1 MATATD
7 RQKTAKENFSVPDSG
22 ERKVSLL
29 VVEDDENISTAISEY
44 FSRAGYN
51 VKTVEDGLN
60 GVKAA
65 LDDPPDAV
73 VLDLM
78 LPKMDGLAVC
88 KELRE
93 KVGYLPILMLTAKDD
108 VVDKVLGLEMGADD
122 YITKPFSLRELE
134 ARIKSVL
141 RRTRNGPTT
150 DGMRDE
156 APIVRGRLRIDS
168 AKREVTIGDRQVE
181 LTPKEFDLLRLFA
194 SNPGR
199 VFPRKYLLE
208 KIWDYSYEGYDRTI
222 WIDADIL
229 VFDEP
234 AFRIEVASDFAFCY
248 EVWLWKEQGATARQA
263 GVNNSVSVFVRGN
276 AFLDFCIWAHEDLV
290 RRGKQVLTHGTS
302 TRLLSALYRAVPFT
316 LLTNVGMLSP
326 VVAQDIRDGTNRIAR
341 EYAGLHGRPL
351 RAINLCGSMCGK
363 MAEGRVLD
371 DGDYGAIVDTM
382 LRTRGAMLDRDL
394 LA

>member
-1 MATATD
+1 MMNNLARAPFAGNGMRCQAVSGKSFEGVHEFVITGGIRVDELVSFFGCHRISGPYYWDEGQEQHSRSTLGLNREPLLLYYSREPMLRQRPRGAYPLSLLSVSIRRINSD
-7 RQKTAKENFSVPDSG
+7 GYSYRQKTAKENFAIPDSG

-208 KIWDYSYEGYDRTI
+208 KIWDYSY
-222 WIDADIL
+222 
-229 VFDEP
+229 
-234 AFRIEVASDFAFCY
+234 
-248 EVWLWKEQGATARQA
+248 
-263 GVNNSVSVFVRGN
+263 
-276 AFLDFCIWAHEDLV
+276 
-290 RRGKQVLTHGTS
+290 
-302 TRLLSALYRAVPFT
+302 
-316 LLTNVGMLSP
+316 
-326 VVAQDIRDGTNRIAR
+326 
-341 EYAGLHGRPL
+341 
-351 RAINLCGSMCGK
+351 
-363 MAEGRVLD
+363 
-371 DGDYGAIVDTM
+371 
-382 LRTRGAMLDRDL
+382 
-394 LA
+394 

>member
-7 RQKTAKENFSVPDSG
+7 RQKTAKENFAVPDSG

-51 VKTVEDGLN
+51 VRTVEDGLN

-122 YITKPFSLRELE
+122 YITKPFSLRE
-134 ARIKSVL
+134 
-141 RRTRNGPTT
+141 
-150 DGMRDE
+150 
-156 APIVRGRLRIDS
+156 
-168 AKREVTIGDRQVE
+168 
-181 LTPKEFDLLRLFA
+181 
-194 SNPGR
+194 
-199 VFPRKYLLE
+199 

-222 WIDADIL
+222 DSHINRLRAK
-229 VFDEP
+229 
-234 AFRIEVASDFAFCY
+234 IE
-248 EVWLWKEQGATARQA
+248 ENPENPQM
-263 GVNNSVSVFVRGN
+263 
-276 AFLDFCIWAHEDLV
+276 
-290 RRGKQVLTHGTS
+290 VLTVWGIGYKFS
-302 TRLLSALYRAVPFT
+302 DE
-316 LLTNVGMLSP
+316 
-326 VVAQDIRDGTNRIAR
+326 Q
-341 EYAGLHGRPL
+341 
-351 RAINLCGSMCGK
+351 
-363 MAEGRVLD
+363 
-371 DGDYGAIVDTM
+371 
-382 LRTRGAMLDRDL
+382 
-394 LA
+394 